1 MTEWIFEEITEEEA
15 NKVAPGRKVGVYE
28 PYLKAYKASKKARV
42 RAQDNFPGV
51 SRNTLASGLRNA
63 IKNNKE
69 FSKLVITTG
78 TNPDTDEQEIILKNM
93 EVG

>member
-1 MTEWIFEEITEEEA
+1 MPEYTFVEITEEEA

-28 PYLKAYKASKKARV
+28 PFLAKYKASKVART
-42 RAQDNFPGV
+42 RAQDHFPGV